1 MVTSRQDDAESRL
14 AEATLAIT
22 GESLSSM
29 TEILKGL
36 GDELSNTRPDL
47 PGANSPYAI
56 VFHCVGVIEHWAG
69 SVIAGLEIPR
79 DRAAEFTAT
88 GRVDELITRVDDVR
102 ARLPEW
108 VDVALREGIRDRT
121 VVGSTRPEAATA
133 TPEWV
138 LTHVVRELA
147 QHLGQLEL
155 TRDVLR
161 QA

>member
-1 MVTSRQDDAESRL
+1 MVTPRHDDAESRV
-14 AEATLAIT
+14 AEATLTII

-36 GDELSNTRPDL
+36 GDELANTRPDL

-69 SVIAGLEIPR
+69 SVIAGLKIPR

-88 GRVDELITRVDDVR
+88 GRVDDLITRVDDVR

-121 VVGSTRPEAATA
+121 VTGSTRPEVATA

>member
-1 MVTSRQDDAESRL
+1 VVTSRHDDAEGRV
-14 AEATLAIT
+14 ADATLSIT
-22 GESLSSM
+22 GASLSSM
-29 TEILKGL
+29 TEILRDL
-36 GDELSNTRPDL
+36 GDELANTKPDL
-47 PGANSPYAI
+47 PGANSPYTI
-56 VFHCVGVIEHWAG
+56 VFHCVAVIEHWAG
-69 SVIAGLEIPR
+69 SVIAGLRIPR
-79 DRAAEFTAT
+79 DRAAEFTAK
-88 GRVDELITRVDDVR
+88 GRVDDLITRVDDVR

-121 VVGSTRPEAATA
+121 VMGSTRPELATA

-138 LTHVVRELA
+138 LTHLVRELA